1 MRNGGVVMKQRVKI
15 GVVCLTRTTYEY
27 KTAQKM
33 YHQTIAELQKIQ
45 GVDYYFE
52 QECVIETEDAQA
64 SAKRIL
70 GENVD
75 GLVIISG
82 TFHLGHLALI
92 YAKYI
97 KKPFLLWAPSE
108 LPYDGGKIR
117 LNSVCGINLNASNLY
132 KTGKDDCFFVFGDQI
147 DQEWIEALR
156 IKAALEQARIGLVGY
171 RAHGFFNV
179 GVDDMDVYRKTGI
192 LIDHYEI
199 EEMFSQDCSEEELN
213 EQIQEVRELFVC
225 KEVTDEQV
233 GKVARLCVS
242 ATKFMEKHN
251 LSAAAV
257 RCWPEYA
264 AAFGVS
270 PCAAMSILQSKGY
283 ILSCE
288 GDVEGALSMLAGAA
302 IGVETPYLA
311 DLSQVDI
318 EQDFA
323 LMWHCGVA
331 PANLWDGKSERS
343 LDTYFAGGK
352 GVTAGFV
359 MKTGA
364 VNVMRIDTARGKT
377 RMFIGAGESITM
389 EKQLCGTYCK
399 VRFEKRVDQVFAQV
413 CETGIAHHVA
423 MYYGEYRAVLR
434 KAAKMLNF
442 EIIEG

>member
-1 MRNGGVVMKQRVKI
+1 MKQKVKI

-33 YHQTIAELQKIQ
+33 YLETIGNLKKIEA
-45 GVDYYFE
+45 VEFYFE
-52 QECVIETEDAQA
+52 EECVIEVEDAKQ

-132 KTGKDDCFFVFGDQI
+132 KTGKDDCAFVFGDDI
-147 DQEWIEALR
+147 DMEWIEALR
-156 IKAALEQARIGLVGY
+156 IKAAFESAHIGLVGY

-179 GVDDMDVYRKTGI
+179 GVDDMDLYRKTGI

-199 EEMFSQDCSEEELN
+199 SEMFSQECSEAELK
-213 EQIQEVRELFVC
+213 EQIQEVRALYVC
-225 KEVTDEQV
+225 RDISDEQV
-233 GKVARLCVS
+233 KKVARLCVS
-242 ATKFMEKHN
+242 AGKFIKDN
-251 LSAAAV
+251 KLSAVAV
-257 RCWPEYA
+257 RCWPEHA
-264 AAFGVS
+264 ASYGVS
-270 PCAAMSILQSKGY
+270 PCASMSILQSKGY

-311 DLSQVDI
+311 DLSQVNI
-318 EQDFA
+318 EKDFA

-359 MKTGA
+359 MKTGH
-364 VNVMRIDTARGKT
+364 VNFMRIDTARGKT
-377 RMFIGAGESITM
+377 RMFLGAGESIEM

-399 VRFEKRVDQVFAQV
+399 VRFENHVDKVFHKI
-413 CETGIAHHVA
+413 CETGVAHHVA
-423 MYYGEYRAVLR
+423 MYYGEYRPILK
-434 KAAKMLNF
+434 KAAKMLKF
-442 EIIEG
+442 EIIDA

>member
-1 MRNGGVVMKQRVKI
+1 MKQKVKI

-27 KTAQKM
+27 QTAQEM
-33 YHQTIAELQKIQ
+33 YLETIEKLSMMED
-45 GVDYYFE
+45 VEFYFE
-52 QECVIETEDAQA
+52 KECVIEVEDAEK

-82 TFHLGHLALI
+82 TFHLGHLALV

-132 KTGKDDCFFVFGDQI
+132 KTGKDDCFFVFGNEI

-156 IKAALEQARIGLVGY
+156 IKAVFEGAKVGLVGY

-179 GVDDMDVYRKTGI
+179 GVDDMDVYQKTGI
-192 LIDHYEI
+192 LIDHFEI
-199 EEMFSQDCSEEELN
+199 EEMFLQDCSEAELDT
-213 EQIQEVRELFVC
+213 QM
-225 KEVTDEQV
+225 KEVKELYVCRDVSDEQV
-233 GKVARLCVS
+233 KKVARLCVS
-242 ATKFMEKHN
+242 AAKFIEKHG
-251 LSAAAV
+251 LSAVAV

-264 AAFGVS
+264 AAYGVS
-270 PCAAMSILQSKGY
+270 PCASMSVLQSKGY
-283 ILSCE
+283 IMSCE

-359 MKTGA
+359 MKTGH
-364 VNVMRIDTARGKT
+364 VNFMRIDTARGKT
-377 RMFIGAGESITM
+377 RMFLGAGESIEM

-399 VRFEKRVDQVFAQV
+399 VRFENRVDKVFHRV
-413 CETGIAHHVA
+413 CETGVAHHVA
-423 MYYGEYRAVLR
+423 LYYGEYRSVLR

-442 EIIEG
+442 ELIEA